1 MKHRYLLSCGLTV
14 VSALGLVS
22 PTPGIE
28 PPFEMEE
35 VAEGIYSVRRK
46 FAGSNAAV
54 IINDRDVLVVD
65 SHVSPAAARGTLQAV
80 REITDRPV
88 RYVVNTHWHT
98 DHFVGNQAY
107 LDAFPG
113 QVEFISHRTVR
124 EDIPSLAPE
133 QLTVA
138 VRYVREDVEMATRML
153 MGGTDE
159 HHRPI
164 TPEQSDRLRRFVE
177 DQSKSLGELESQRFI
192 LPDLTI
198 ERGLTLHRDERQIQ
212 ILFLGRGHTRGDL
225 VVYLPR
231 ERIVVTG
238 DLLTH
243 PTLHIGSSSRP
254 VEWLDSLRA
263 LDQLEFDIALPGHG
277 AVIRNRDYLELMIL
291 LLEAVIEQVRAG
303 LDEELELAE
312 IEAGIDVDQLEEE
325 WVGDVRARAETF
337 ERARELIPDAVG
349 RAYLELTGRLD

>member
-1 MKHRYLLSCGLTV
+1 
-14 VSALGLVS
+14 
-22 PTPGIE
+22 
-28 PPFEMEE
+28 
-35 VAEGIYSVRRK
+35 
-46 FAGSNAAV
+46 
-54 IINDRDVLVVD
+54 
-65 SHVSPAAARGTLQAV
+65 
-80 REITDRPV
+80 
-88 RYVVNTHWHT
+88 
-98 DHFVGNQAY
+98 
-107 LDAFPG
+107 
-113 QVEFISHRTVR
+113 
-124 EDIPSLAPE
+124 
-133 QLTVA
+133 
-138 VRYVREDVEMATRML
+138 

-198 ERGLTLHRDERQIQ
+198 EHGLTLHRDERQIQ

-231 ERIVVTG
+231 ERIVVAG

-303 LDEELELAE
+303 LDQGLELAE

-337 ERARELIPDAVG
+337 ERARDLIPDAAG